1 MRVVL
6 PQLELS
12 DDYVSIRT
20 ALICADKRIYRLEP
34 FVSGVYKRSI
44 AEPLG
49 KQGKFAE
56 FAGTITT
63 IDLVNIADVE
73 AYEGN

>member
-6 PQLELS
+6 PQLELE
-12 DDYVSIRT
+12 DDYVSLRT

-34 FVSGVYKRSI
+34 FVSGVFKRSI

-49 KQGKFAE
+49 SQGKFAE
-56 FAGTITT
+56 FTGRIMTY
-63 IDLVNIADVE
+63 DLVNIADVD
-73 AYEGN
+73 AYEKV